1 MAWPRAWLDP
11 RGAPG
16 VLAAPAEFGLD
27 LESLPALV
35 HTRLSVTCRA
45 APIFWAI
52 SISLVD
58 DRRRKTSKSEVTGFS

>member
-11 RGAPG
+11 KGAPG
-16 VLAAPAEFGLD
+16 VLVAAAELGLD
-27 LESLPALV
+27 LESLPDLV

-52 SISLVD
+52 STSLVD
-58 DRRRKTSKSEVTGFS
+58 SG